1 MHTAGWGHGWVGTAG
16 WQHSWIHTQ
25 KDEGTTGFRHVRMG
39 TQLKGDASRWE
50 HSWVEAQLDWGTAAW
65 GTD

>member
-1 MHTAGWGHGWVGTAG
+1 
-16 WQHSWIHTQ
+16 
-25 KDEGTTGFRHVRMG
+25 MG